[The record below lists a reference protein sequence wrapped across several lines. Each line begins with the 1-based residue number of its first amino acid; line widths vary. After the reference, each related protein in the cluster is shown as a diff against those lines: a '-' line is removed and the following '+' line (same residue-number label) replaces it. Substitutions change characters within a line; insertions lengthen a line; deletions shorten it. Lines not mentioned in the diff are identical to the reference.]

1 VVLGVLGEEAFKEI
15 GPFAVPGRVV
25 VDGVGEIENIIAN
38 ATEASSA
45 STSRHLPQNTLQRL
59 TVGQNPF
66 SGLRAVEFLS
76 HHCGSDLH
84 HSG

>member
-1 VVLGVLGEEAFKEI
+1 MVLGVLGEEAFKEI

-66 SGLRAVEFLS
+66 RGLRAVEFLS

>member
-45 STSRHLPQNTLQRL
+45 STSRHLHRTRCNASRSARTR
-59 TVGQNPF
+59 F

-76 HHCGSDLH
+76 HHCGSDH